1 MIDEELIY
9 YTLAQLM
16 VEVRWQRA
24 GEAQGHRRFKT
35 VSRRVALF
43 SDVPSSSQP
52 ACYQAEH
59 TSTEGQT
66 TNLPYKTTLEAN
78 WIIYHS
84 VGKDKK
90 AIPTI
95 ENNLIIKG
103 VRIAL
108 QPKPSDPG
116 FLDKRNTLGGLVHHC
131 FISGRIFRDPGDID
145 DQAMIVVPI
154 KLLVP

>member
-9 YTLAQLM
+9 STLAKRM
-16 VEVRWQRA
+16 SDVRWEREGDPVGA
-24 GEAQGHRRFKT
+24 RRFIT
-35 VSRRVALF
+35 TSRRVRLF
-43 SDVPSSSQP
+43 GDVPSASQP
-52 ACYQAEH
+52 ACFQAEH

-66 TNLPYKTTLEAN
+66 TSMPYKTILEAN

-84 VGKDKK
+84 MGKDKSSL
-90 AIPTI
+90 PTI

-108 QPKPSDPG
+108 QPTPQDQG
-116 FLDKRNTLGGLVHHC
+116 YGDKRNTLNGLVHHC
-131 FISGRIFRDPGDID
+131 FISGRIFRDPGDLD